1 MLGWPVPPCPIW
13 KVRLHDFDRHVIVKE
28 ENIQSESDTFLD
40 MFEEGF
46 CNVGGAGCLK
56 PSPESASPAPP
67 YLVWACELCGW
78 GACAACF
85 QGAAQHEHAVKCFRH
100 DGLPAEAG
108 ADGAAGETAGAGAGA
123 TGLAETAAMAEALD
137 AVAAEV
143 EAEADEELAEEEA
156 EEGILV

>member
-13 KVRLHDFDRHVIVKE
+13 QVRLHDFDRHVIVKE
-28 ENIQSESDTFLD
+28 ENIQSESDTFLN
-40 MFEEGF
+40 MFEESF
-46 CNVGGAGCLK
+46 CNVGGTGCLK

-108 ADGAAGETAGAGAGA
+108 AGT
-123 TGLAETAAMAEALD
+123 TGLAETAAMVEALD
-137 AVAAEV
+137 AA
-143 EAEADEELAEEEA
+143 EAEADAEA
-156 EEGILV
+156 EGGVLV